1 MNKFKREII
10 MRKTVKKLMNV
21 YVISWLIAIFSFL
34 YLLSF
39 AFIDSSISKGSS
51 VAIKKAMLEKE
62 RLQKQ

>member
-1 MNKFKREII
+1 